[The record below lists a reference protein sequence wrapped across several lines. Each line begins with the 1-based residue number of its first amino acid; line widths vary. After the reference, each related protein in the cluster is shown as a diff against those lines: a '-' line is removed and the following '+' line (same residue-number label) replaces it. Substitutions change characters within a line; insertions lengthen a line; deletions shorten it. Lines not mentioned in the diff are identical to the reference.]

1 MSMTQTEPSAH
12 DRRVSEL
19 SRNLARRPRR
29 ARLCVAVVP
38 RAPGRQ
44 HGRRRADEDPTQLV
58 VLDDYRAERRCG
70 QAPIEAAQAI
80 RDSYARVIARQQAD
94 GITPTRAVLD
104 RFRVAEQWVTT
115 VVQRDIVR
123 LGRAS

>member
-1 MSMTQTEPSAH
+1 MTQ
-12 DRRVSEL
+12 RWLGNEL
-19 SRNLARRPRR
+19 YETDKPARIRP
-29 ARLCVAVVP
+29 AVLGALFCVAVALVL
-38 RAPGRQ
+38 AGGQ
-44 HGRRRADEDPTQLV
+44 HGRHEPMRTPTQLV
-58 VLDDYRAERRCG
+58 ILDDYRSERRCG
-70 QAPIEAAQAI
+70 QAPIFAAQAI

>member
-1 MSMTQTEPSAH
+1 MS
-12 DRRVSEL
+12 
-19 SRNLARRPRR
+19 
-29 ARLCVAVVP
+29 
-38 RAPGRQ
+38 
-44 HGRRRADEDPTQLV
+44 PTQLV
-58 VLDDYRAERRCG
+58 VLTDYRAQRVDHS
-70 QAPIEAAQAI
+70 PIEAARLI